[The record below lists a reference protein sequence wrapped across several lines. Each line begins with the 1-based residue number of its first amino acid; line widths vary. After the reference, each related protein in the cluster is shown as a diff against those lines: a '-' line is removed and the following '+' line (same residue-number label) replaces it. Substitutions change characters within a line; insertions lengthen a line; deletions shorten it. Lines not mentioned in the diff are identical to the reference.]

1 MYSPKHFKMDDPSV
15 MRDFIRAHPLA
26 TVVQNTAEGLQANHI
41 PLQLVEA
48 EAEAAGEHEWRLRGH
63 VARANPLWQDALH
76 SPEVLLIFTGAD
88 AYVSPNWYPSKAVDG
103 KAVPTWNYA
112 VVHVRGV
119 LSVHEDADWLRGALQ
134 DLTAEHEAGVSVNK
148 SQAWQLSDAPA
159 EYIEHMLRAVVGIE
173 VRITSM
179 EAKFKVSQNQS
190 VENRAGVVAG
200 LGEVGDEVHDA
211 MVGLIKACASK

>member
-63 VARANPLWQDALH
+63 VARANAMWQDALV

-88 AYVSPNWYPSKAVDG
+88 AYVSPNWYPSKALDG

-112 VVHVRGV
+112 VLHVRGV
-119 LSVHEDADWLRGALQ
+119 LDVHDDVDWLRGALQ
-134 DLTAEHEAGVSVNK
+134 DLTAEHEAQVGE
-148 SQAWQLSDAPA
+148 QPWQISDAPA
-159 EYIEHMLRAVVGIE
+159 DYIARMLQAVVGIE

-190 VENRAGVVAG
+190 ADNRAGVVAG
-200 LGEVGDEVHDA
+200 MGAVGDEVHER
-211 MVGLIKACASK
+211 MVELIKVCAPK

>member
-15 MRDFIRAHPLA
+15 MRDLIRAHPLA
-26 TVVQNTAEGLQANHI
+26 TVVQNTVEGLQANHI
-41 PLQLVEA
+41 PVQLVEVDGA
-48 EAEAAGEHEWRLRGH
+48 WCLRGH
-63 VARANPLWQDALH
+63 VARANSLWQDALH

-112 VVHVRGV
+112 VLHVRGV
-119 LSVHEDADWLRGALQ
+119 LDVYDDVDWLRGALQ
-134 DLTAEHEAGVSVNK
+134 DLTAEHEAGVSLNK
-148 SQAWQLSDAPA
+148 SQVWKLSDAPA
-159 EYIEHMLRAVVGIE
+159 AYIDSMLRAVVGIE

-190 VENRAGVVAG
+190 AENRAGVVAG
-200 LGEVGDEVHDA
+200 MGAIGDEVHER
-211 MVGLIKACASK
+211 MVELVKVCAPK

>member
-112 VVHVRGV
+112 VVH
-119 LSVHEDADWLRGALQ
+119 
-134 DLTAEHEAGVSVNK
+134 EHEAGVSVNK

-159 EYIEHMLRAVVGIE
+159 EYIECMLRAVVGIE

-190 VENRAGVVAG
+190 ADNRAGVVAG
-200 LGEVGDEVHDA
+200 MGAIADDVHER
-211 MVGLIKACASK
+211 MVELVNVCAPK

>member
-1 MYSPKHFKMDDPSV
+1 M
-15 MRDFIRAHPLA
+15 
-26 TVVQNTAEGLQANHI
+26 
-41 PLQLVEA
+41 
-48 EAEAAGEHEWRLRGH
+48 
-63 VARANPLWQDALH
+63 
-76 SPEVLLIFTGAD
+76 
-88 AYVSPNWYPSKAVDG
+88 
-103 KAVPTWNYA
+103 
-112 VVHVRGV
+112 
-119 LSVHEDADWLRGALQ
+119 RGALQ

-159 EYIEHMLRAVVGIE
+159 EYIERMLRAVVGIE

>member
-1 MYSPKHFKMDDPSV
+1 MVF
-15 MRDFIRAHPLA
+15 AW
-26 TVVQNTAEGLQANHI
+26 ANS
-41 PLQLVEA
+41 
-48 EAEAAGEHEWRLRGH
+48 
-63 VARANPLWQDALH
+63 LWQDALH

-119 LSVHEDADWLRGALQ
+119 LTVHEDAAWLRGALQ
-134 DLTAEHEAGVSVNK
+134 NLTAEHEAGVSANK
-148 SQAWQLSDAPA
+148 SQVWKLSDAPA
-159 EYIEHMLRAVVGIE
+159 EYIECMLRAVVGIE

-190 VENRAGVVAG
+190 ADNRAGVVAG
-200 LGEVGDEVHDA
+200 MGAIADDVHER
-211 MVGLIKACASK
+211 MVELVNVCAPK